1 MDWNERIFRYCE
13 RGADPTFWA
22 EPLNAL
28 TNWAFIIAALLAASQ
43 LARRPAGQRGVPEAI
58 LVTLMFAMGLGSFL
72 FHTYATVWAT
82 YADTGPIG
90 AFMLSYFAYALRRFF
105 GLGWIWVGLG
115 LAAFVWS
122 LKFAGG
128 VQCQPV
134 MLSAVSAAHGACL
147 NGTAGYV
154 PAFLAM
160 LAITAALAVTRHP
173 AWRYLAGASVLFL
186 ASMTFRTL
194 DWELCDQTQL
204 YGHRLGTHF
213 LWHLL
218 NATTLYIL
226 ALAAIRYGKKEI

>member
-13 RGADPTFWA
+13 RGVDPAFWA
-22 EPLNAL
+22 EPLNAV
-28 TNWAFIIAALLAASQ
+28 TNGAFILAAIAVAIE
-43 LARRPAGQRGVPEAI
+43 LRAKPAGQRGVAESI
-58 LVTLMFAMGLGSFL
+58 LAALMFVMGIGSFL
-72 FHTYATVWAT
+72 FHTYATAWAS

-90 AFMLSYFAYALRRFF
+90 IFMLSYLAYALRRFF
-105 GLGWIWVGLG
+105 GFGWILVLLG
-115 LAAFVWS
+115 LAAFVAA
-122 LKFAGG
+122 LKYAGG
-128 VQCQPV
+128 VQCQV
-134 MLSAVSAAHGACL
+134 TLISVTAAARGPCL

-160 LAITAALAVTRHP
+160 FAIAAALAIARHP
-173 AWRYLAGASVLFL
+173 AWRYLAVASVIFL

-194 DWELCDQTQL
+194 DWEICDQTQL

-226 ALAAIRYGKKEI
+226 ALAAIRQGGR